1 MSQKDVG
8 RPSHNQIRVRGH
20 LEKTDWDEVR
30 FSKAEMRNE
39 GKYAKSIIELN
50 TCMKEYQCR
59 EDIAEIKSVK

>member
-1 MSQKDVG
+1 MFPKDVG

-20 LEKTDWDEVR
+20 LEKRLKEVR

-39 GKYAKSIIELN
+39 GKYKSIIELN

-59 EDIAEIKSVK
+59 EGIAEIKSVK